1 MLIARNLLAKSQFL
15 APAARRAPAR
25 TFVFAWLDQKARE
38 TEARISNIKDSI
50 PEPEKK
56 ISKRMNSRLK
66 TLTYTTYHIFDRI
79 YNRRASEHRL
89 RIKAGVISVL
99 AIAIGHFWWVE
110 SFRLLWSVSV
120 PTALFLFQL
129 LREKYSTD
137 KNVYSIHLAPDNLS
151 IGNPHPLKIR
161 SDQLWSMA
169 SGRPRRNDRR
179 YKKM

>member
-1 MLIARNLLAKSQFL
+1 MLIARNILTKSRFL
-15 APAARRAPAR
+15 APMARPAPSR

-38 TEARISNIKDSI
+38 TEARIAKVKDSM

-56 ISKRMNSRLK
+56 ISKRNKLKLK
-66 TLTYTTYHIFDRI
+66 TLTYTTYHIFDRL

-137 KNVYSIHLAPDNLS
+137 KNVYSVTLSPDCLS
-151 IGNPHPLKIR
+151 IGKYAALKIR

-169 SGRPRRNDRR
+169 SGGPRRNDRR
-179 YKKM
+179 Y